1 MIEKFSKN
9 IIRDL
14 SKYNNYTKEQEEQM
28 EYTLR
33 VISYEIIKSM
43 IILMMFS
50 AFGYLKEVILILG
63 VMSITKPFIGG
74 YHEDSQ
80 TKCFVATSIL
90 TLSII
95 LLSNGN
101 NLSFLSCLI
110 LNLMSIFCV
119 YNKAPVINDKMPL
132 TRKDLIK
139 KNRII
144 GITNIVMLSIISLI
158 LFKIKWFSQIIVWTS
173 VIQTMFM
180 FNKYRKM

>member
-9 IIRDL
+9 IINDL
-14 SKYNNYTKEQEEQM
+14 SKYNNYTKEQQEQM

-33 VISYEIIKSM
+33 VLSYEFIKGII
-43 IILMMFS
+43 IIIIFS
-50 AFGYLKEVILILG
+50 YFGYLKEVILTLG

-80 TKCFVATSIL
+80 AKCFIATLIL

-95 LLSNGN
+95 LLSSVNH
-101 NLSFLSCLI
+101 LSFLSCLI

-132 TRKDLIK
+132 TRKELIR
-139 KNRII
+139 KNRVI
-144 GITNIVMLSIISLI
+144 GITNIVILSVISLI
-158 LFKIKWFSQIIVWTS
+158 MFKIKWFSQIIVWTS
-173 VIQTMFM
+173 IIQTMFM
-180 FNKYRKM
+180 FNKYRKI